1 MQPPPNESG
10 KLMNRRFN
18 WKCLAGLAVSVGL
31 MLIPGTAYAA
41 NACGMTPS
49 FTYTPVAKAGGQ
61 VTLSINAAPDCQ
73 WRIVSRVAWIKI
85 LSPNSGS
92 GDGAVILRV
101 LPNPTNYIRR
111 GTVGAP
117 TVCDDATFIRSSTAC
132 ASRFTITIDENGV

>member
-1 MQPPPNESG
+1 
-10 KLMNRRFN
+10 MNRYFN
-18 WKCLAGLAVSVGL
+18 RNCLLGLAAAAGL
-31 MLIPGTAYAA
+31 MLIPRAADAA
-41 NACGMTPS
+41 NACAMTPS
-49 FTYTPVAKAGGQ
+49 FTYTPVAKTGGQ

-92 GDGAVILRV
+92 GDGAVLLRV

-117 TVCDDATFIRSSTAC
+117 AACEDNTSVRASTAC
-132 ASRFTITIDENGV
+132 ASKFTVTIDENGV